1 MVDTVSIVI
10 ILTVVAVILLLFLV
24 SWYVRRKASRLNE
37 REFHVWFQ
45 KVFFGMTGHE
55 LTELPERK
63 PRKRQAGEQSL
74 V

>member
-1 MVDTVSIVI
+1 MVDTVSVVI
-10 ILTVVAVILLLFLV
+10 ILTVVAIILLLFLV
-24 SWYVRRKASRLNE
+24 TWYVKRRTSRLNE

-63 PRKRQAGEQSL
+63 AQKRQAGEQSL